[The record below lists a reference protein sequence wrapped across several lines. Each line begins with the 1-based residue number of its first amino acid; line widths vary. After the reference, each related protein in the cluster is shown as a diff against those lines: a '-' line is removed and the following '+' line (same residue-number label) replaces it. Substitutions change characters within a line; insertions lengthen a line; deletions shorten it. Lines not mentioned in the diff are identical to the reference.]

1 MARAKVTIN
10 LNGMLK
16 SVKNVRAAVE
26 ESIEIVSEDFIR
38 TSSEAA
44 PKDKGVLED
53 SHSSSMAWV
62 GSEYIATVDYS
73 VTEENGQNGFNYAE
87 WIHEDQD
94 YNLGPN
100 SLEKAG
106 SGGATG
112 MSGNTY
118 EVDRKFMTRVIE
130 GEAEA
135 YKQVISDLVGEAC
148 K

>member
-1 MARAKVTIN
+1 MATKVTIN
-10 LNGMLK
+10 LGNMTK
-16 SVKNVRAAVE
+16 AIRDVRAAAVKGV
-26 ESIEIVSEDFIR
+26 EIVTEDFIR

-53 SHSSSMAWV
+53 SHSSSAAWM
-62 GSEYIATVDYS
+62 GSEYVATVDYS

-100 SLEKAG
+100 SLAKAG

-130 GEAEA
+130 GEAET
-135 YKQVISDLVGEAC
+135 YQRVIGELVGEAC